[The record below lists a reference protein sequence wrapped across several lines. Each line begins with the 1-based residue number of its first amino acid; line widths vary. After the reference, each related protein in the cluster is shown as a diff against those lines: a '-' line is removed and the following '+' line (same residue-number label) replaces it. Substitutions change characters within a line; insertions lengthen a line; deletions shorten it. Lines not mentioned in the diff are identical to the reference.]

1 MSLSKTKRRERIK
14 QRIRKKIKGTSDRP
28 RMCVFK
34 SNKHIYVQIIDDTK
48 HHTIT
53 ATSSRISL
61 FKNFHGT
68 KTQVAAEVG
77 KIIAE
82 KALKAGI
89 IKVVFDRNGYKYH
102 GRVKALADSAR
113 SNGLLF

>member
-1 MSLSKTKRRERIK
+1 MALTKIERRKRLK
-14 QRIRKKIKGTSDRP
+14 KRIRKKIKGTPERP
-28 RMCVFK
+28 RMCVFR

-48 HHTIT
+48 HHTLV
-53 ATSSRISL
+53 ATSSRIAL
-61 FKNFHGT
+61 FKNFKGT
-68 KTQVAAEVG
+68 KTQIAAEVG

-82 KALKAGI
+82 KALKKGI